1 MDNPAG
7 ASDGAFTSA
16 LSVNE
21 FVLTRDAGFNP
32 AGFVAGTAVFQHGL
46 VAVTPTRGD
55 LTEVSGGRNY
65 DGRDASGGTEL
76 DALNRAAYA
85 ARDAA
90 VARMTAQA
98 IVNSADGI
106 VGVTFTM
113 TSPPEWAD
121 GTAPPG
127 LIDNSYPPE
136 LDVVEFTATGTAVR
150 YRDPRARD
158 SSCRARDGGPFMAGL
173 SGQDCWALLRS
184 GYQPAGV
191 AMGYC
196 AYRAAAASTEYR
208 GRDREI
214 TSLTRAV
221 YAARETAMRRLQ
233 EEASRLPPAEG
244 VVGFQFHAAPHFT
257 LGGAAGRGLPGPQ
270 VMVFFATGTVIA
282 HIPSAPAAAPPTPVL
297 RFS

>member
-1 MDNPAG
+1 MDDLAG
-7 ASDGAFTSA
+7 ARNGAFTSG
-16 LSVNE
+16 LSVSE
-21 FVLTRDAGFNP
+21 FLLTRDAGLAP
-32 AGFVAGTAVFQHGL
+32 AGFVAGTAVFQRGF
-46 VAVTPTRGD
+46 VPKAPTRGD
-55 LTEVSGGRNY
+55 LTEVADGRNY
-65 DGRDASGGTEL
+65 DGRDPSGGAEL
-76 DALNRAAYA
+76 EALDHAAYT

-98 IVNSADGI
+98 HAVSADGI

-136 LDVVEFTATGTAVR
+136 LDVVEFTVTGTAVR
-150 YRDPRARD
+150 HRDPRARD
-158 SSCRARDGGPFMAGL
+158 SSRRVLDGGPFMSGL

-184 GYQPAGV
+184 GYQPAAV

-196 AYRAAAASTEYR
+196 SYRASVASTEYR
-208 GRDREI
+208 GRPREI
-214 TSLTRAV
+214 AGLTRAV

-233 EEASRLPPAEG
+233 EEAARLPSAEG
-244 VVGFQFHAAPHFT
+244 VVGFQFSAAPHFT
-257 LGGAAGRGLPGPQ
+257 LGGAPGQGPSGP
-270 VMVFFATGTVIA
+270 VMTFFATGTVIA
-282 HIPSAPAAAPPTPVL
+282 RIPGAPAAGPPVPVL